1 MTAET
6 LGVATALTL
15 VTATAGDAVAMAA
28 GMSDL
33 DARIA
38 YPSALDKT

>member
-1 MTAET
+1 MTVET

-15 VTATAGDAVAMAA
+15 VTATARDAVAMAT

-38 YPSALDKT
+38 YTSALNNT